1 MGRYAMRL
9 NPLAR
14 AVRSKLHW
22 AAIAFLLNTSSPYHP
37 IVFPQSPISPSP
49 HHRFSPSRSNPLVP
63 HPGRLGE
70 FAILVKSQLQVFSAG
85 RR

>member
-1 MGRYAMRL
+1 LIFRSIFFPQRKESNLNRMNSRAVARRAAAMGRYAMRL

-37 IVFPQSPISPSP
+37 IVFP
-49 HHRFSPSRSNPLVP
+49 
-63 HPGRLGE
+63 
-70 FAILVKSQLQVFSAG
+70 
-85 RR
+85 